1 MSTVLCKCNKLQ
13 TRRRAKRKFCTTECG
28 GRLHINK
35 EDISFPITQRQTDTG
50 DISDNQNVDN
60 QISTEINYHYENIEN
75 QVSGAHEQIRQ
86 PIYEVVGN
94 SPTETSEGIADT
106 QKA

>member
-1 MSTVLCKCNKLQ
+1 MSTVLCKCNKPQ
-13 TRRRAKRKFCTTECG
+13 TRRRAKRKFCTECG

-35 EDISFPITQRQTDTG
+35 E